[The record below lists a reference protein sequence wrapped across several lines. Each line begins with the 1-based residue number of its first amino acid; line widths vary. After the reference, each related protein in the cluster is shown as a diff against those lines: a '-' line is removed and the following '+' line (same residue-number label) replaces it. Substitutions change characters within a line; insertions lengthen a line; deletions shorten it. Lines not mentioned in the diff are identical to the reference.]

1 MYKKLRET
9 KGKRNEDQV
18 YLIKEILD
26 DVKKYNK
33 IAEAKKYVIEG
44 NENKINIVE
53 LILCFNQLEQQE
65 GQGLNILTPDQK
77 LTRLPITLAQLNA
90 GNNCKKLKNKIRQ
103 LLYSLYH
110 SKNLTKTI
118 YNNLVNAIFKN
129 GNNLYEH

>member
-90 GNNCKKLKNKIRQ
+90 GNNCKKLKNKSRQ

>member
-65 GQGLNILTPDQK
+65 GQGLNILTPDKK